1 MGFDVG
7 GRLKRLREYYKLTQI
22 QIAEK
27 AEIDDKYYGRIERNE
42 SAPTIA
48 VIEKICKGLDI
59 PLVQFF
65 MPSSK
70 VLGGDFSSEFFV
82 QRTQATNMK
91 HEIDVHFNRDAL
103 LKNCSL
109 CLWYS
114 GYIASAYLD
123 EYELKLSAEG
133 NIRAQIYVDY
143 EEVATINDVDASYE
157 LMKYVKNDEELIARL
172 VREEYSMEV
181 LKEHNGNA
189 IFVPESNWLT
199 LTLINH
205 ITGELIDVF
214 DLDTENI
221 YDPFMSR
228 GSDLVEYI
236 FA

>member
-1 MGFDVG
+1 MYFDVG

-27 AEIDDKYYGRIERNE
+27 AEIDEKYYGRIERNE
-42 SAPTIA
+42 SVPTVA

-65 MPSSK
+65 MPASK
-70 VLGGDFSSEFFV
+70 TLVGDFSSEFNV

-91 HEIDVHFNRDAL
+91 YEIDVHFNRDAI
-103 LKNCSL
+103 LKCCSL
-109 CLWYS
+109 CLWYN

-133 NIRAQIYVDY
+133 NIRANIYIDY
-143 EEVATINDVDASYE
+143 EEVATINDVDASHE
-157 LMKYVKNDEELIARL
+157 LMKYVKNDEELISIL
-172 VREEYSMEV
+172 IREEYSMEV
-181 LKEHNGNA
+181 LEEHNGNA

-199 LTLINH
+199 LSLINH
-205 ITGELIDVF
+205 ITGEVVDAF

-228 GSDLVEYI
+228 GADLVEYI
-236 FA
+236 FT